1 MKKVLVL
8 VAAVLFGSLA
18 FAEKSKEL
26 GVRFGGTFN
35 FGTKFA
41 SNELTSSFKDWAS
54 SYSEKILIGYDISI
68 FGHFGIVE
76 MGRGALSLQPEITFS
91 SNNGKKMV
99 TKFDGDTFET
109 EFSYLCLDIALL
121 VGYDIPVGER
131 GFSIRPFL
139 GPKVGIPLGKLF
151 MVTDGPG
158 SDYDSTDSMKVSTT
172 IGMDFGLA
180 FSAQIGAKLVYGA
193 DVRYGF
199 DFNYTKYKEDGIS
212 MDVLRRAGM
221 TVALRIG
228 YRF

>member
-35 FGTKFA
+35 FGTKFG
-41 SNELTSSFKDWAS
+41 SELTPET

-76 MGRGALSLQPEITFS
+76 MGKGALSLQPEITFS

-99 TKFDGDTFET
+99 EKYGGDTFET

-151 MVTDGPG
+151 MVTEGPDNY
-158 SDYDSTDSMKVSTT
+158 SDTDSIKVSTT

-221 TVALRIG
+221 TIALRIG

>member
-35 FGTKFA
+35 FGTKFG
-41 SNELTSSFKDWAS
+41 SEVTDIYKETSS

-76 MGRGALSLQPEITFS
+76 MGKGALSLQPEITFS

-99 TKFDGDTFET
+99 TKFDGDTIET

-151 MVTDGPG
+151 MVTEGPDNY
-158 SDYDSTDSMKVSTT
+158 SDTDSIKVSTT

-199 DFNYTKYKEDGIS
+199 DFNYTKNKEDGIS
-212 MDVLRRAGM
+212 VDVLRRAGM
-221 TVALRIG
+221 TIALRIG

>member
-8 VAAVLFGSLA
+8 VAAVLFGSLT

-35 FGTKFA
+35 FGTKFG
-41 SNELTSSFKDWAS
+41 SELTPET

-99 TKFDGDTFET
+99 TKFGGDTFET

-151 MVTDGPG
+151 MVTEGPDNY
-158 SDYDSTDSMKVSTT
+158 SDTESMKVSTT

-199 DFNYTKYKEDGIS
+199 DFNYTKNKEDGIS
-212 MDVLRRAGM
+212 VDVLRRAGM
-221 TVALRIG
+221 TIALRIG
-228 YRF
+228 YKF

>member
-8 VAAVLFGSLA
+8 VAAVLFGSLT

-35 FGTKFA
+35 FGTKFG
-41 SNELTSSFKDWAS
+41 SELTPET

-76 MGRGALSLQPEITFS
+76 MGKGALSLQPEITFS

-99 TKFDGDTFET
+99 EKYGGDTFET

-158 SDYDSTDSMKVSTT
+158 SDYDSTDSIKVSTT

-221 TVALRIG
+221 TIALRIG

>member
-8 VAAVLFGSLA
+8 VATVLFGSLA

-76 MGRGALSLQPEITFS
+76 MGKGALSLQPEITFS

-99 TKFDGDTFET
+99 TKFGGDTIET

-151 MVTDGPG
+151 MVTEGPDNY
-158 SDYDSTDSMKVSTT
+158 SDTDSMKVSTT

-221 TVALRIG
+221 TIALRIG
-228 YRF
+228 YKF

>member
-8 VAAVLFGSLA
+8 VAVVLFGSLA

-76 MGRGALSLQPEITFS
+76 MGKGALSLQPEITFS

-151 MVTDGPG
+151 MVTEGPDNY
-158 SDYDSTDSMKVSTT
+158 SDTDSMKVSTT

-221 TVALRIG
+221 TIALRIG
-228 YRF
+228 YKF

>member
-35 FGTKFA
+35 FGTKFG
-41 SNELTSSFKDWAS
+41 SELTPET

>member
-35 FGTKFA
+35 FGTKFG
-41 SNELTSSFKDWAS
+41 SELTPET

-76 MGRGALSLQPEITFS
+76 MGKGALSLQPEITFS

-99 TKFDGDTFET
+99 EKYGGDTFET

-151 MVTDGPG
+151 MVTEGPDNY
-158 SDYDSTDSMKVSTT
+158 SDTDSIKVSTT

-221 TVALRIG
+221 TIALRIG
-228 YRF
+228 YKF

>member
-99 TKFDGDTFET
+99 TKSGGDTFET

-151 MVTDGPG
+151 MVTEGPDNY
-158 SDYDSTDSMKVSTT
+158 SDTDSMKVSTT

-221 TVALRIG
+221 TIALRIG